1 MRMAGRF
8 SRRLRAW
15 AEANGV
21 PVVDCGR
28 GERKPLTAEEFL
40 AEHKP
45 GPSLFLV
52 LVGRAPGVVWHVQK
66 TSDGKTGNIARKE
79 PWPYVHHYYFH
90 IMDPDWGHITIRMC
104 GHPPLNAQ
112 IALSSSP
119 KGFTASDL
127 ARKVCALNGSP
138 ATPYTARQAA
148 YDLRKLRGK
157 DLAGKIGN
165 SRRYQPAPKGL
176 RAMAAIAVLRDKVIK
191 PLLAAGCHPS
201 LHPETQDPARI
212 DEHYDNLRSGMRRLF
227 GALGIAA

>member
-1 MRMAGRF
+1 MLLRQFNYIADGTLEQLPEPGQAGLTKVGGIGCNKLRMRTAMHA
-8 SRRLRAW
+8 
-15 AEANGV
+15 
-21 PVVDCGR
+21 VV
-28 GERKPLTAEEFL
+28 
-40 AEHKP
+40 
-45 GPSLFLV
+45 
-52 LVGRAPGVVWHVQK
+52 
-66 TSDGKTGNIARKE
+66 
-79 PWPYVHHYYFH
+79 
-90 IMDPDWGHITIRMC
+90 
-104 GHPPLNAQ
+104 
-112 IALSSSP
+112 ALSSSP